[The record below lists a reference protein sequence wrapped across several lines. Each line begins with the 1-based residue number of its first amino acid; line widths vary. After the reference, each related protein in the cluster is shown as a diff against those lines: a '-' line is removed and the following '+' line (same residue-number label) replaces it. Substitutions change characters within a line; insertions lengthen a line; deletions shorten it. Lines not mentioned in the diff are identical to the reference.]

1 MHTEPATIGRM
12 WCVRLDPGDDLLE
25 GLRRAVA
32 DLGIQNGVF
41 LSGIGSL
48 TSYHVHVVAST
59 DLPPDNVFMKGEG
72 PFDILAITGQIMGGR
87 VHAHLTFSDEEKAM
101 GGHLEP
107 GSHVL
112 TFAIVTLAEL
122 PVNDLSKW
130 DRVGKYADVHARP

>member
-1 MHTEPATIGRM
+1 MHAEPARFGRS
-12 WCVRLDPGDDLLE
+12 WVLRLDPGEDLLE
-25 GLRRAVA
+25 GLQRAA
-32 DLGIQNGVF
+32 TELGVRDGVF

-59 DLPPDNVFMKGEG
+59 DLPPENAFMKGEG
-72 PFDILAITGQIMGGR
+72 PYDILAITGHVLGGR
-87 VHAHLTFSDEEKAM
+87 VHAHLTFSDTEQAM

-122 PVNDLSKW
+122 LDSDLARF
-130 DRVGKYADVHARP
+130 DRVGALAAVR

>member
-1 MHTEPATIGRM
+1 MHAEPFRFGRT
-12 WCVRLDPGDDLLE
+12 WVLRFDPGTDLLE
-25 GLRRAVA
+25 GLRNAA
-32 DLGIQNGVF
+32 SELGVQQGVF

-48 TSYHVHVVAST
+48 TSYHVHVVSST
-59 DLPPDNVFMKGEG
+59 DLPPTNAFMKGEG
-72 PFDILAITGQIMGGR
+72 PYDILAVTGHVMGGR

-122 PVNDLSKW
+122 LDADLSRF
-130 DRVGKYADVHARP
+130 DRPGAYASVR